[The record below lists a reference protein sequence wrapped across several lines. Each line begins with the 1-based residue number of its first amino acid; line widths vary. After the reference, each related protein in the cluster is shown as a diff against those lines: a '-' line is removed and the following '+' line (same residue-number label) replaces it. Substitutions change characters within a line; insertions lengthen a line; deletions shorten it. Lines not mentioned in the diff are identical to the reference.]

1 MKHFYKVVIF
11 IHCCKTPG
19 KFRIFS
25 KEKKNHLLISCVLG
39 LTNSQDSMHYF
50 LN

>member
-25 KEKKNHLLISCVLG
+25 KKKKKKS
-39 LTNSQDSMHYF
+39 LTNFMCTGLD
-50 LN
+50 

>member
-25 KEKKNHLLISCVLG
+25 KKKNHLLISCVLG